1 MPNGSAM
8 NPMGLGAVSQHQ
20 TMPLSEKG
28 PMTPMKLLRWKA
40 QGTIP
45 AEMPREVAQKAYKY
59 LLNHPHMQFK
69 VSPEGN
75 PALWLTN
82 TDYEYL
88 LGTNGRGT
96 AVSMAIDTASNGCYV
111 PITVHT
117 DKHKNAWVA
126 CEEANPDYNG
136 GEQEYTDAG
145 ALVGT
150 YSPSSGGGCPAS
162 SYCYSYAFD
171 GGISPDG
178 KYVAVEQSLGYTFYC
193 TSYYCYFE
201 YLSPGVFV
209 WKTASGPSGTPTF
222 TPISSFGDPA
232 YYMYY
237 MAWDSSDNIWFDY
250 YGYASSEC
258 CFGIGEI
265 AGAGGSS
272 PTVHFIKPPGTL
284 NFAGGVQVVGSNAY
298 VTDQGVYCA
307 NIGRTTSEYAL
318 PITPSGNPTHTYGP
332 TAVGISGCGDPV
344 SGGFN
349 RAGSYQAQGD
359 AVGWSDLTKI
369 LGNVNSATWNI
380 DDPPALEGAAYA
392 SSGQP

>member
-45 AEMPREVAQKAYKY
+45 AEMPREVAQRNYKY
-59 LLNHPHMQFK
+59 LLSHPHMQVK
-69 VSPEGN
+69 VSPAASV
-75 PALWLTN
+75 ALWLTN

-88 LGTNGRGT
+88 LGANGRGT
-96 AVSMAIDTASNGCYV
+96 SVSMSIDTASNGCYV

-136 GEQEYTDAG
+136 GEQEYSKTG
-145 ALVGT
+145 ALIT
-150 YSPSSGGGCPAS
+150 TFSPTSGGGCPAS

-171 GGISPDG
+171 GGVSPDG

-201 YLSPGVFV
+201 YLSPGVFI
-209 WKTASGPSGTPTF
+209 WKTADPSAAPTF

-265 AGAGGSS
+265 ADAASA
-272 PTVHFIKPPGTL
+272 PVVHFIKPPGTL
-284 NFAGGVQVVGSNAY
+284 NFAGGVQVVGSNAF

-307 NIGRTTSEYAL
+307 NEGRTTSEYGL
-318 PITPSGNPTHTYGP
+318 PITPSESASAVYGP

-344 SGGFN
+344 SGGLPRPATSRR
-349 RAGSYQAQGD
+349 RATPWAG
-359 AVGWSDLTKI
+359 
-369 LGNVNSATWNI
+369 AT
-380 DDPPALEGAAYA
+380 
-392 SSGQP
+392 